1 MNAESPEGPRVEQPT
16 AAAAEALSHTVER
29 RTWQEFQSTGLLWA
43 ANTILHW
50 FGWAI
55 VIEVDADTGEVRGAY
70 PVRTK
75 WRGFPAENNER
86 GIQRLTEW
94 MATAGTSLREDI
106 KEPEPD
112 EPV

>member
-1 MNAESPEGPRVEQPT
+1 MSAEEPESPRVEQPKS
-16 AAAAEALSHTVER
+16 ANTVER
-29 RTWQEFQSTGLLWA
+29 RTWQEFQESGLLWA

-55 VIEVDADTGEVRGAY
+55 VIEVDADTSEVRGAY

-75 WRGFPAENNER
+75 WRGFPAANNER

-94 MATAGTSLREDI
+94 MATAGPSLREDI
-106 KEPEPD
+106 TEPEPT
-112 EPV
+112 E